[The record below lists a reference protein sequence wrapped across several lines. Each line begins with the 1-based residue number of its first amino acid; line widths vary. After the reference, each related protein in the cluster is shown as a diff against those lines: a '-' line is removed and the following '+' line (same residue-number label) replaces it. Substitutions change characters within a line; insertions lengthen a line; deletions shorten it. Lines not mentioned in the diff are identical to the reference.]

1 MTSFSQVHKYL
12 LQLLLLYVL
21 LLLCGY
27 LYVSLVNPGISFRE
41 IIILSTLFSII
52 AFISLVIFLRGQTRE
67 PDSQTLHS
75 LTSVSLKFL
84 MEIILALVWFI
95 VAKKTSIA
103 SVLMFFV
110 LYLSHTLFLLWVIL
124 KTLKNK
130 SL

>member
-1 MTSFSQVHKYL
+1 VYHLNLS
-12 LQLLLLYVL
+12 
-21 LLLCGY
+21 
-27 LYVSLVNPGISFRE
+27 IIE
-41 IIILSTLFSII
+41 IVILSSLFSII
-52 AFISLVIFLRGQTRE
+52 AFISLVIFLRGQIKE

-84 MEIILALVWFI
+84 MEIMLALIWFI

-110 LYLSHTLFLLWVIL
+110 LYLTLTLFLLWVVL